1 MGKRPKRTR
10 SSIINQEIR
19 PIEDDFYNVWKRFV
33 DEVTNNDDLKPDIIL
48 HSGDFFD
55 SPSGNDPTPPPEFA
69 RKVVAETFK
78 KLNHKNIPIVFID
91 GNHGRYIQYRIST
104 LSEYPILFDNVYLF
118 TYFELRDSIR
128 NKMPLFKD
136 FPELKLRVHAHPSI
150 ESNDVPQLF
159 SKYKEWILIQ
169 NNNIDSEMINIGL
182 AHGMIENKTL
192 HSDFLMGDYDYVALG
207 DNHKMQQVTDR
218 AWYAGSTEL
227 WSFGEQNYN
236 KGYLIINIDDD
247 HKDIK
252 IIPKFFKNPRNIVS
266 EEVNIADEDT
276 NAKIIEKI
284 KNIFNKNNL
293 KKEYDYSTAAR
304 VKISLK
310 GNKSYG
316 SLFHLNELA
325 SYLNKITLD
334 GNEYN
339 IVEFILDLP
348 QYTEFNR
355 YKSEIDQENP
365 FIEYLIEN
373 PEQEFKEY
381 IDSTRKEDL
390 KRNNL
395 DSNLLAKFFF
405 EALKG

>member
-1 MGKRPKRTR
+1 
-10 SSIINQEIR
+10 
-19 PIEDDFYNVWKRFV
+19 
-33 DEVTNNDDLKPDIIL
+33 
-48 HSGDFFD
+48 
-55 SPSGNDPTPPPEFA
+55 
-69 RKVVAETFK
+69 
-78 KLNHKNIPIVFID
+78 
-91 GNHGRYIQYRIST
+91 
-104 LSEYPILFDNVYLF
+104 
-118 TYFELRDSIR
+118 
-128 NKMPLFKD
+128 
-136 FPELKLRVHAHPSI
+136 
-150 ESNDVPQLF
+150 
-159 SKYKEWILIQ
+159 WILIQ

-182 AHGMIENKTL
+182 AHGMIENETL

-247 HKDIK
+247 NKDIK
-252 IIPKFFKNPRNIVS
+252 IIPKFFKNPRKIVC

-284 KNIFNKNNL
+284 KDIFNKNNL
-293 KKEYDYSTAAR
+293 KKEYDYSTSAR

-316 SLFHLNELA
+316 SFFHLNELA

-334 GNEYN
+334 SNEYN

-355 YKSEIDQENP
+355 YKSKIDQENP

>member
-1 MGKRPKRTR
+1 MTN
-10 SSIINQEIR
+10 SS
-19 PIEDDFYNVWKRFV
+19 
-33 DEVTNNDDLKPDIIL
+33 DLKPDIIL

-55 SPSGNDPTPPPEFA
+55 SPSGNDPNPPPELA

-78 KLNHKNIPIVFID
+78 KLNHNKIPIVFID
-91 GNHGRYIQYRIST
+91 GNHGRYTQYRIST

-128 NKMPLFKD
+128 NKKPLFKD
-136 FPELKLRVHAHPSI
+136 FPELKLRIHAHPSI
-150 ESNDVPQLF
+150 ESTDIPQLI

-169 NNNIDSEMINIGL
+169 NNNINNEMINIGL

-192 HSDFLMGDYDYVALG
+192 HSDFLMADYDYVALG

-227 WSFGEQNYN
+227 WSFGEKNYS
-236 KGYLIINIDDD
+236 KGYLIINIDFNNAG
-247 HKDIK
+247 IK
-252 IIPKFFKNPRNIVS
+252 IVPKFFKNPRKIVS
-266 EEVNIADEDT
+266 EEVSIANDDT
-276 NAKIIEKI
+276 NINIIERI

-293 KKEYDYSTAAR
+293 NKEYDYSTAAR

-310 GNKSYG
+310 GNKIYG
-316 SLFHLNELA
+316 SLFNLNELA
-325 SYLNKITLD
+325 SYLNKIALD
-334 GNEYN
+334 SDEYN
-339 IVEFILDLP
+339 IVEFVLDTP
-348 QYTEFNR
+348 QYSELDQNNN
-355 YKSEIDQENP
+355 EIDQENP

-381 IDSTRKEDL
+381 IDYTRKDDL
-390 KRNNL
+390 KKNNL

>member
-10 SSIINQEIR
+10 PSIINQEIK

-33 DEVTNNDDLKPDIIL
+33 DEVTNSGDLKPDIIL

-55 SPSGNDPTPPPEFA
+55 SPSGNDPNPPPELA

-78 KLNHKNIPIVFID
+78 KLNYNKIPIVFID
-91 GNHGRYIQYRIST
+91 GNHGRYTQYRIST

-128 NKMPLFKD
+128 NKKPLFKD
-136 FPELKLRVHAHPSI
+136 FPELKLRIHAHPSI
-150 ESNDVPQLF
+150 ESTDIPQLF

-169 NNNIDSEMINIGL
+169 NNNIDYEMINIGL

-192 HSDFLMGDYDYVALG
+192 HSDFLMADYDYVALG

-236 KGYLIINIDDD
+236 KGYLIINIDSNNAG
-247 HKDIK
+247 IK
-252 IIPKFFKNPRNIVS
+252 IVPKFFKNPRKIVS
-266 EEVNIADEDT
+266 EEVGISDDDT
-276 NAKIIEKI
+276 NINIIERI
-284 KNIFNKNNL
+284 KTIFNKNNL
-293 KKEYDYSTAAR
+293 NKEYDYYTAAR

-310 GNKSYG
+310 GNKIYG
-316 SLFHLNELA
+316 SLFNLNELA
-325 SYLNKITLD
+325 SYLNKIALD
-334 GNEYN
+334 SNEYN
-339 IVEFILDLP
+339 IVEFILDTP
-348 QYTEFNR
+348 QYSEFDQNNN
-355 YKSEIDQENP
+355 EIDQENP

-381 IDSTRKEDL
+381 IDFTRKDDL
-390 KRNNL
+390 KKNNL